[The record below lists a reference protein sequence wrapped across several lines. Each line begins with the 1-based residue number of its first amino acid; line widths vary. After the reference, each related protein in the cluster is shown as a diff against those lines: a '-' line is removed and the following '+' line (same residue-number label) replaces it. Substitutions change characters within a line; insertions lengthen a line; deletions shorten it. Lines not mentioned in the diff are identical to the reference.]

1 MNIKEL
7 DIYHAVIRGNEEV
20 RELEEL
26 DLIAVWSGGHTVNI
40 YNTTG
45 QEVDMFTFGW
55 AADHL
60 PTTKE
65 FEKALNSFI
74 QELT

>member
-7 DIYHAVIRGNEEV
+7 DIYQAVIRGNQEV
-20 RELEEL
+20 KELKEFG
-26 DLIAVWSGGHTVNI
+26 LIAIWAGGHTVNI
-40 YNTTG
+40 YNTMG
-45 QEVDMFTFGW
+45 QEVDMFTFGF
-55 AADHL
+55 ATDNV

-65 FEKALNSFI
+65 FEKTLNNYI

>member
-1 MNIKEL
+1 MEW
-7 DIYHAVIRGNEEV
+7 R
-20 RELEEL
+20 
-26 DLIAVWSGGHTVNI
+26 HTVNI